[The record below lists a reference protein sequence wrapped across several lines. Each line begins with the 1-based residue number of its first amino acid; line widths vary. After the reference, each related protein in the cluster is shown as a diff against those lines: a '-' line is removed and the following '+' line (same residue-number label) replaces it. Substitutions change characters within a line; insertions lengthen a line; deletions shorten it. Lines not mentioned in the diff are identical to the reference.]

1 MVTVVSVLSVVA
13 AIFCMVFLSQGS
25 FSMIGYFI
33 DLPGLIFLALLVI
46 PAVCISGFAKDF
58 GKGLAI
64 SMHKNSE
71 VTLLQLNKSI
81 EAVKVQKL
89 LIYAGVFISLF
100 SFVVVVQV
108 MPDAVQYSAQEY
120 MQVFGNNFAV
130 AILPLMYALVFSLL
144 LLPVSAVLQRKKI
157 EYIQK

>member
-81 EAVKVQKL
+81 EAVKLVQKL

-100 SFVVVVQV
+100 SFVVQV

>member
-1 MVTVVSVLSVVA
+1 M
-13 AIFCMVFLSQGS
+13 
-25 FSMIGYFI
+25 
-33 DLPGLIFLALLVI
+33 ALLVI

-81 EAVKVQKL
+81 EAVKLVQKL

-100 SFVVVVQV
+100 VVQV

>member
-81 EAVKVQKL
+81 EAVKLVQ
-89 LIYAGVFISLF
+89 YFYSAVFISLF

-157 EYIQK
+157 EYIQN